1 MFELSHTE
9 SEAVFLSLK
18 VALFAVGLSLPLGIF
33 VAWVLAR
40 MEFPGKTVL
49 DAIIHVPLVMPP
61 VVVGYLLLLLLGR
74 KGILG
79 SWIYDTFGVTIG
91 FSWQGAAVAAAVMS
105 FPLMVRAIRLSIEA
119 IDPHLEQ
126 AARTLGAG
134 RLDVFFSVTLPL
146 AGSGIVVG
154 VILAFARA
162 LGEFGATITFVS
174 AIPGETNTLP
184 ISLYTIVQ
192 TPGEETGAIRLVAL
206 SLVIAFGAMFA
217 AEVISRRVRKR
228 ITGS

>member
-1 MFELSHTE
+1 MFELSYTE

-79 SWIYDTFGVTIG
+79 SLIYDTFGVTIG

-154 VILAFARA
+154 AILAFARA

-192 TPGEETGAIRLVAL
+192 TPGEETGAIRLVAI

>member
-1 MFELSHTE
+1 MFELSYTE

-18 VALFAVGLSLPLGIF
+18 VALFAVGLSLPLGIV

-74 KGILG
+74 KGVLG

-134 RLDVFFSVTLPL
+134 RLDVFFSITLPL

>member
-1 MFELSHTE
+1 MFELSYAE
-9 SEAVFLSLK
+9 VQAVFLSLK
-18 VALFAVGLSLPLGIF
+18 VALFAVGLSLPLGVF

-40 MEFPGKTVL
+40 LEFPGKTLL

-154 VILAFARA
+154 AILAFARA